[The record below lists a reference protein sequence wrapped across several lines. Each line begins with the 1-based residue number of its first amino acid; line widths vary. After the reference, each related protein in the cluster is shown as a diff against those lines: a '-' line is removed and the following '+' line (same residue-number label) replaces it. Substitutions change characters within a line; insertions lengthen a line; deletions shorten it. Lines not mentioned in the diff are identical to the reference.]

1 LGQRGRKLNKLL
13 GAVLDMSEIC
23 LTCAH
28 AIHPPDEYEG
38 REDTLACPEFGL
50 VNERDSCK
58 GWEAKEDEED
68 DLPEM

>member
-1 LGQRGRKLNKLL
+1 
-13 GAVLDMSEIC
+13 MSEIC